1 MTIKDLFEKY
11 KDIIPYG
18 IFGVLTTLVNIAV
31 YWVMAHVLEMRTV
44 PSSIIAWVA
53 AVSFAY
59 LTNRKW
65 VFHSEAHTTRAIIR
79 EILYFFLCRLMTGVF
94 DWLFMYVTVDMLHW
108 HDVWMK
114 LIANVM
120 VIILNYLASRFVVFK
135 KRDSSN

>member
-1 MTIKDLFEKY
+1 MTRKDLFEKY
-11 KDIIPYG
+11 KDVIPYG
-18 IFGVLTTLVNIAV
+18 IFGVLTTLVNISV
-31 YWVMAHVLEMRTV
+31 YWVMAHILGMRTV

-65 VFHSEAHTTRAIIR
+65 VFHSEAHTTRAIIK
-79 EILYFFLCRLMTGVF
+79 EILYYFLCRLMTGVF

-114 LIANVM
+114 FIANVM
-120 VIILNYLASRFVVFK
+120 VIVLNYLASRFVVFK
-135 KRDSSN
+135 KRDSTN